1 MTISPDQKQE
11 TQPEHRYFLVRCEM
25 LNRDGAR
32 SVRYVEHQN
41 FRLWQYLMAN
51 KHHLQVDRAS
61 LCLWLA
67 EAEWQQQPG
76 YFKAAGNNEA
86 VALLRFELFDEANA
100 IHDRI
105 QRFAASA
112 VAQQLQTRLLQRV
125 PQQTQDLPDFAAT
138 ITTGWAIVQQPEADL
153 TTLGQALSVDELLP
167 EG

>member
-1 MTISPDQKQE
+1 M
-11 TQPEHRYFLVRCEM
+11 R
-25 LNRDGAR
+25 NRSGAI

-67 EAEWQQQPG
+67 TAEWNQQPG

-86 VALLRFELFDEANA
+86 VTLLRFELFDSANA

-105 QRFAASA
+105 QRFAPSA
-112 VAQQLQTRLLQRV
+112 VAQQLQTRLIQRV
-125 PQQTQDLPDFAAT
+125 PQDVRDLPDFGAT
-138 ITTGWAIVQQPEADL
+138 LVPGWAIVQQPAADL
-153 TTLGQALSVDELLP
+153 TTLGQALSADELLP
-167 EG
+167 NS

>member
-1 MTISPDQKQE
+1 M
-11 TQPEHRYFLVRCEM
+11 R
-25 LNRDGAR
+25 NRSGAI

-67 EAEWQQQPG
+67 TPEWNQQPG

-86 VALLRFELFDEANA
+86 VTLLRFELFDSANA

-105 QRFAASA
+105 QRFAPSA

-125 PQQTQDLPDFAAT
+125 PQDVQNLPDFGAT
-138 ITTGWAIVQQPEADL
+138 LVPGWAIVQEPGADL
-153 TTLGQALSVDELLP
+153 TTLGQALSADELLP
-167 EG
+167 NN

>member
-1 MTISPDQKQE
+1 M
-11 TQPEHRYFLVRCEM
+11 R
-25 LNRDGAR
+25 NRNGDS

-51 KHHLQVDRAS
+51 KHHLQVNRAS
-61 LCLWLA
+61 LCLWLT
-67 EAEWQQQPG
+67 EDEWNQQPG

-86 VALLRFELFDEANA
+86 VTLLRFELFDAANA

-125 PQQTQDLPDFAAT
+125 PEQTQALPDFAAT
-138 ITTGWAIVQQPEADL
+138 QFPGWAIVQQPEADL